1 MQELMQQTLPI
12 LGVEGRYSDSEKE
25 HINRRIP
32 GFVGWSVSAVINN
45 IKDYDIE
52 YEIVGSGNI
61 IRYQNP
67 KAGTYVKDAGS
78 KVILYTDTKLSDDNV
93 KTVPNLVGMTAAAAN
108 KTLTNLGFNVV
119 IMGTSYYKNSTT
131 ATVKSQSVAPGTIL
145 EKGSVITLY
154 FDDID
159 NGEYDPFVGGVG

>member
-1 MQELMQQTLPI
+1 M
-12 LGVEGRYSDSEKE
+12 GR
-25 HINRRIP
+25 
-32 GFVGWSVSAVINN
+32 FNN
-45 IKDYDIE
+45 F
-52 YEIVGSGNI
+52 
-61 IRYQNP
+61 RYQNP

-131 ATVKSQSVAPGTIL
+131 ATVKSQSVVPGTIL